1 MEICIGMDLRC
12 FVAIEL
18 PDEIKKT
25 IDEYVAKLMETK
37 ADVKWIPS
45 KNLHL
50 TLKFLGDTP
59 EKIVPDISKR
69 LSEITR
75 LHNSFDIRISGAGV
89 FPNIKYPRVIWL
101 GINDSEEIIK
111 LQRDMDEALKEFGF
125 ETDDREFRPH
135 LTIGR
140 IRSSKNKDVL
150 IRELSTLKAV
160 DFGKIEVKNIALM
173 KSELKPGGAEHFRL
187 IEIPIGKEL

>member
-1 MEICIGMDLRC
+1 MDLRC